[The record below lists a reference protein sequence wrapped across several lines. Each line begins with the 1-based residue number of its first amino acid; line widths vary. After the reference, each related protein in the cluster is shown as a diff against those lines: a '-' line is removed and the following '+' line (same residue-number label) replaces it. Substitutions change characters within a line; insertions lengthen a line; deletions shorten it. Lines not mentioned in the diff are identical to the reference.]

1 MCLIIHKPAGVE
13 IAEELLAAAA
23 AHNPDG
29 WGLMGFDRNGRTRI
43 ERRRVV
49 DVAELIDV
57 EHSLRDSEYVLH
69 LRRQT
74 RGGSGIDNV
83 HPFKVIDG
91 VWLMHNGTL
100 NLRTRVPGKSDTW
113 HFVTDVLRPLA
124 QRHAGLLSDYTFV
137 QLIELGL
144 RAEHKLALLD
154 QRLQRIVIVNRG
166 HGVDVDGLWLSNTR
180 WLDRELYP
188 LARPLQAQ
196 EQRLHV
202 RQLRF
207 A

>member
-13 IAEELLAAAA
+13 IPGELLAAAA
-23 AHNPDG
+23 AHNPHG
-29 WGLMGFDRNGRTRI
+29 WGLMGFDTNGKPLIQRRTT
-43 ERRRVV
+43 V

-57 EHSLRDSEYVLH
+57 EHALRDSEYVLH

-74 RGGSGIDNV
+74 KGGSGLDNV

-100 NLRTRVPGKSDTW
+100 KLKARVPGKSDTW

-124 QRHAGLLSDYTFV
+124 QRHVGLLSDYAFV
-137 QLIELGL
+137 QILELGL
-144 RAEHKLALLD
+144 RADNKLALLD
-154 QRLQRIVIVNRG
+154 QRLRRIVIDNRAY
-166 HGVDVDGLWLSNTR
+166 GVEVDGLWLSNTR
-180 WLDRELYP
+180 WLDRDLYP
-188 LARPLQAQ
+188 LARTLQIGRAN
-196 EQRLHV
+196 
-202 RQLRF
+202 

>member
-13 IAEELLAAAA
+13 IAEEMLAAAA

-29 WGLMGFDRNGRTRI
+29 WGLMGFDPDGRLLI
-43 ERRRVV
+43 QRRATV

-57 EHSLRDSEYVLH
+57 EHALRDSEYVLH

-74 RGGSGIDNV
+74 RGGSGLDNV

-91 VWLMHNGTL
+91 IWLMHNGTL
-100 NLRTRVPGKSDTW
+100 KLKLRVPGKSDTW

-124 QRHAGLLSDYTFV
+124 QRHRGLLSDRAFV
-137 QLIELGL
+137 QIVEFGL
-144 RAEHKLALLD
+144 RADNKLALVD
-154 QRLQRIVIVNRG
+154 QRLGRIVIVNRACG
-166 HGVDVDGLWLSNTR
+166 AEVDGLWLSNTR

-188 LARPLQAQ
+188 LAHTLQPQ
-196 EQRLHV
+196 ERRVGV
-202 RQLRF
+202 RELRF
-207 A
+207 V